1 MRRLV
6 LGLVIGS
13 LVLGGMALPAEA
25 RSRHRGH
32 HKHDVRHHNHHVHRP
47 GRGHDHFFGGFQAGA
62 GTVLILDA
70 LVTPRVAHAPRVVYQ
85 PVYYRAPVC
94 QDVWVAGR
102 WELRPLEENGFTT
115 YYQVWLE
122 GHWQRQCS

>member
-6 LGLVIGS
+6 FGLLIGS

-25 RSRHRGH
+25 RSGHRGH
-32 HKHDVRHHNHHVHRP
+32 HKHDVRHHNRHVHRH
-47 GRGHDHFFGGFQAGA
+47 RHGHDHFFGGFLAGA

-70 LVTPRVAHAPRVVYQ
+70 LVTPRVVYGPPVVYQ

-94 QDVWVAGR
+94 QDVWVPGR
-102 WELRPLEENGFTT
+102 WELRPREENGFTT
-115 YYQVWLE
+115 YYQVWVE
-122 GHWQRQCS
+122 GHWQQQCF